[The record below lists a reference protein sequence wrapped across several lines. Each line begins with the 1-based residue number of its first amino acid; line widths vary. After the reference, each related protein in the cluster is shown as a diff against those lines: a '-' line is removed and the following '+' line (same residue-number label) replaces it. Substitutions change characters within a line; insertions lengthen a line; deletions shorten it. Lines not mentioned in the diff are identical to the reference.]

1 MNKEWC
7 GLLNVWWCQSDE
19 DMTHMHMTMIGSC
32 ISERGVQQGC
42 PSHKG
47 GPRLIQF
54 ESPRWRPKTTQVR
67 VHLGVQEQ
75 PTMFWS
81 PRPHTESVFDV
92 LHMDGKLRRH
102 TFQCRWSHAKIL
114 SESTGIIETMDT
126 QNLPGRCAAVFW
138 AVGPCIMLQPIGAR
152 PGGRPRPN
160 PYIFSSR
167 RHIRV

>member
-1 MNKEWC
+1 MVQLSLPLVFTRNSVP
-7 GLLNVWWCQSDE
+7 GDE

-32 ISERGVQQGC
+32 ISERGVQQDC

-102 TFQCRWSHAKIL
+102 TFQWRQSCAKIL
-114 SESTGIIETMDT
+114 SESTGIIET
-126 QNLPGRCAAVFW
+126 
-138 AVGPCIMLQPIGAR
+138 I
-152 PGGRPRPN
+152 GRPE
-160 PYIFSSR
+160 SAEAL
-167 RHIRV
+167 RHRLLGRWPVYRVAAHRGVTRG

>member
-1 MNKEWC
+1 MKSINVSARMNKEWC

-114 SESTGIIETMDT
+114 SESTGIIET
-126 QNLPGRCAAVFW
+126 N
-138 AVGPCIMLQPIGAR
+138 
-152 PGGRPRPN
+152 GRPESARAL
-160 PYIFSSR
+160 R
-167 RHIRV
+167 RRLLGRWPVYHVAAHRGATRG